1 MYEYYYQENPPPA
14 SYVDLTPLE
23 ELPDT
28 YNAESGFPNS
38 MTDNPLQ
45 PQPPSLPEQ
54 PQNHTPTDRPAA
66 EQAPRQV
73 NPAPSNNGVDGSD
86 SAARILNPSGF

>member
-1 MYEYYYQENPPPA
+1 MPEYELI
-14 SYVDLTPLE
+14 LTPLE
-23 ELPDT
+23 ELPDA
-28 YNAESGFPNS
+28 YNSDSGFPNS

-54 PQNHTPTDRPAA
+54 PQNHTPTDRPTA
-66 EQAPRQV
+66 EQAPRQA
-73 NPAPSNNGVDGSD
+73 NPAPNNNGVDGSD